1 MTTRLTH
8 AQQEHMRKEY
18 RRQEDIRDDHLAKL
32 KADSLIQTFQQS
44 DERIDAKRFLR
55 KLAAEENEREI
66 QQGILISAEN
76 KRQREAQLHA
86 EKKLAEELENLRLEQ
101 VRDNKMRQQIRE
113 NSYELREL
121 EEKLRAAYM
130 NKERAAQIAERKAEI
145 LELEESEIKLNAQ
158 MQQELQK
165 SQQHD
170 KEQQK
175 LRDQAAVVY
184 QQELEKQLL
193 EQEHKKQM
201 EYEEFLKNKLMIDD
215 MVRKINEED
224 GQEKLR
230 RLEKQRATRAYI
242 AEFKAKREL
251 WKKEEQQRQD
261 EENEKLLKFAAM
273 QTNRENARM
282 AQVREREEKLST
294 LQHKLGQ
301 KIRTEREQRNEMER
315 LRQELYLEEQEET
328 ARVLERAEI
337 EKKFKRRIELRKA
350 HAEQI
355 SYKQAKKTAELEE
368 EEVFRQQMLA
378 KFAHDDRIELM
389 NAAARRQKQLEHRKA
404 VESLIEERQN
414 QFAAERQQ
422 EINEFMDAQ
431 NREEIRQQ
439 IIEEERQR
447 LLKEHAT
454 KLAGYM
460 PKGVF
465 RNLDEVAELGD
476 QTLRGIYAENTNDL
490 TDLWA
495 DKKQN

>member
-18 RRQEDIRDDHLAKL
+18 RRQEDIRDDHLNKI
-32 KADSLIQTFQQS
+32 KADSLISTFQQS
-44 DERIDAKRFLR
+44 DERIGAKRFLR
-55 KLAAEENEREI
+55 RLAQEENEREI

-76 KRQREAQLHA
+76 KRQREAQLAA

-145 LELEESEIKLNAQ
+145 LELEESEIKLNQQ
-158 MQQELQK
+158 MQSELQK
-165 SQQHD
+165 SQEHE
-170 KEQQK
+170 KHQQS
-175 LRDQAAVVY
+175 LRDEAAVVY

-224 GQEKLR
+224 EKEKIR
-230 RLEKQRATRAYI
+230 RLEKQKATRQYI

-261 EENEKLLKFAAM
+261 EENKKLLKFAAM
-273 QTNRENARM
+273 QTTRENARM
-282 AQVREREEKLST
+282 QQVRDREEKLSK
-294 LQHKLGQ
+294 LQEQLGQ

-328 ARVLERAEI
+328 ARIKELSEI
-337 EKKFKRRIELRKA
+337 EKKLKRRIELRKS

-355 SYKQAKKTAELEE
+355 SYKQAKINAEQME

-378 KFAHDDRIELM
+378 KFAHDDKIELM

-414 QFAAERQQ
+414 QFAAERQM
-422 EINEFMDAQ
+422 EITEFLEGQ
-431 NREEIRQQ
+431 KREEIRQQ

-447 LLKEHAT
+447 LLREHAS

-465 RNLDEVAELGD
+465 RNVNEVSELGD
-476 QTLRGIYAENTNDL
+476 ETLRGIYDQSRVEE
-490 TDLWA
+490 
-495 DKKQN
+495 

>member
-44 DERIDAKRFLR
+44 DERIEAKRFLR
-55 KLAAEENEREI
+55 KLAQEENEREL

-76 KRQREAQLHA
+76 KRQREAQLEA
-86 EKKLAEELENLRLEQ
+86 ERKLAQELENLRLEQ

-130 NKERAAQIAERKAEI
+130 NKERAAQIAERKAEH
-145 LELEESEIKLNAQ
+145 LELEDSEIKLNKQ
-158 MQQELQK
+158 MQSELEK
-165 SQQHD
+165 SLQHE

-175 LRDQAAVVY
+175 LRDHAAVVY

-224 GQEKLR
+224 EQEKLR
-230 RLEKQRATRAYI
+230 RLEKQKATRAYI

-282 AQVREREEKLST
+282 AQVREREEKLSI
-294 LQHKLGQ
+294 LQQKLGQ

-328 ARVLERAEI
+328 ARVKERAEI
-337 EKKFKRRIELRKA
+337 EKKLKRRIELRKS
-350 HAEQI
+350 HAEQV
-355 SYKQAKKTAELEE
+355 SYKQAKVAAEMEE
-368 EEVFRQQMLA
+368 EEHFRQQMLA
-378 KFAHDDRIELM
+378 KFAHDDKIELM

-422 EINEFMDAQ
+422 EISEFMEAQ
-431 NREEIRQQ
+431 KREEIRQQ

-447 LLKEHAT
+447 LLQEHAS

-465 RNLDEVAELGD
+465 RNYEEVADLGD
-476 QTLRGIYAENTNDL
+476 NTLRSIYQEQAN
-490 TDLWA
+490 A
-495 DKKQN
+495 DD